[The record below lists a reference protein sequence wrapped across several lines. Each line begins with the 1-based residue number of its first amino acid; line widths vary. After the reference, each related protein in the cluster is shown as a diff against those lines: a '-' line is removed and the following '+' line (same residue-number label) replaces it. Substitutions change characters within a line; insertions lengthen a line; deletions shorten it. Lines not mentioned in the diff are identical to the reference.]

1 MKQATNLYEQIYS
14 FYKNLIYRGVI
25 RKDEYLP
32 SVREVA
38 LARKINPNTV
48 VKAYSLLINDG
59 LITSIN
65 KKGYLVIYSN
75 EDKATTLP
83 LSREYD
89 LILDAECSNRC
100 ARRPTASADRDPPQW
115 HR

>member
-14 FYKNLIYRGVI
+14 FYKNLIFRGVI

-75 EDKATTLP
+75 EDKKQQYLNQTINKLKLEGYTKQELIGMI
-83 LSREYD
+83 LEEYKD
-89 LILDAECSNRC
+89 D
-100 ARRPTASADRDPPQW
+100 
-115 HR
+115 

>member
-48 VKAYSLLINDG
+48 VKAYSLLINDE

-75 EDKATTLP
+75 EDKKQQYLNQTINKLKLEGYTKQELIETI
-83 LSREYD
+83 LEEYKD
-89 LILDAECSNRC
+89 D
-100 ARRPTASADRDPPQW
+100 
-115 HR
+115 

>member
-75 EDKATTLP
+75 QDKKQQYLNQTINKLKLEGYTKQELIETI
-83 LSREYD
+83 LEEYKD
-89 LILDAECSNRC
+89 DW
-100 ARRPTASADRDPPQW
+100 DK
-115 HR
+115 

>member
-48 VKAYSLLINDG
+48 VKAYSLLINDE

-75 EDKATTLP
+75 EDKKQQYLNQTINKLKLEGYTKQELIETI
-83 LSREYD
+83 LEEYKD
-89 LILDAECSNRC
+89 DW
-100 ARRPTASADRDPPQW
+100 DK
-115 HR
+115 

>member
-32 SVREVA
+32 SVREVG

-75 EDKATTLP
+75 EDKKQQYLKQTINKLKLEGYTKKELIETI
-83 LSREYD
+83 LEEYKD
-89 LILDAECSNRC
+89 D
-100 ARRPTASADRDPPQW
+100 
-115 HR
+115 

>member
-75 EDKATTLP
+75 QDKKQQYLNQTINKLKLEGYTKQELIETI
-83 LSREYD
+83 LEEYKD
-89 LILDAECSNRC
+89 D
-100 ARRPTASADRDPPQW
+100 
-115 HR
+115 

>member
-75 EDKATTLP
+75 EDKKQQYLKQTINKLKLEGYTKQELIKTIME
-83 LSREYD
+83 EYKD
-89 LILDAECSNRC
+89 D
-100 ARRPTASADRDPPQW
+100 
-115 HR
+115 

>member
-75 EDKATTLP
+75 QDKKQQYLNQTINKLKLEGYTKQELIQTI
-83 LSREYD
+83 LEEYKD
-89 LILDAECSNRC
+89 DW
-100 ARRPTASADRDPPQW
+100 DK
-115 HR
+115 

>member
-65 KKGYLVIYSN
+65 KKGYLVVYSN
-75 EDKATTLP
+75 EDKKQQYLNQTINKLKLEGYTKQELIETI
-83 LSREYD
+83 LEEYND
-89 LILDAECSNRC
+89 DW
-100 ARRPTASADRDPPQW
+100 DK
-115 HR
+115 

>member
-65 KKGYLVIYSN
+65 KKGYIVIYSN
-75 EDKATTLP
+75 EDKKQQYLNQTINKLKLEGYTKQELIETI
-83 LSREYD
+83 LEEYKD
-89 LILDAECSNRC
+89 DW
-100 ARRPTASADRDPPQW
+100 DK
-115 HR
+115 

>member
-14 FYKNLIYRGVI
+14 FYKNLIYRGAI

-75 EDKATTLP
+75 QDKKQQYLNQTINKLKLEGYTKQELIETI
-83 LSREYD
+83 LEEYKD
-89 LILDAECSNRC
+89 D
-100 ARRPTASADRDPPQW
+100 
-115 HR
+115 

>member
-75 EDKATTLP
+75 EDKKQQYLNQTINKLKLEGYTKQELIKTIME
-83 LSREYD
+83 EYKD
-89 LILDAECSNRC
+89 DW
-100 ARRPTASADRDPPQW
+100 DK
-115 HR
+115 

>member
-1 MKQATNLYEQIYS
+1 MNKTVNLFEEIYN
-14 FYKNLIYRGVI
+14 FYKKLIYKGVI
-25 RKDEYLP
+25 KKGEYLP

-75 EDKATTLP
+75 EDKKQQYLNQTINKLKLEGYTKQELIETI
-83 LSREYD
+83 LEEYKD
-89 LILDAECSNRC
+89 D
-100 ARRPTASADRDPPQW
+100 
-115 HR
+115 

>member
-59 LITSIN
+59 LISSIN

-75 EDKATTLP
+75 EDKKQQYLNQTINKLKLEGYTKQELIETI
-83 LSREYD
+83 LEEYKD
-89 LILDAECSNRC
+89 D
-100 ARRPTASADRDPPQW
+100 
-115 HR
+115 

>member
-75 EDKATTLP
+75 EDKKQQYLNQTINKLKLEGYTKQELIETI
-83 LSREYD
+83 LEEYKD
-89 LILDAECSNRC
+89 DW
-100 ARRPTASADRDPPQW
+100 DK
-115 HR
+115 

>member
-65 KKGYLVIYSN
+65 KKGYLVVYSN
-75 EDKATTLP
+75 EDKKQQYLNQTINKLKLEGYTKQELIETI
-83 LSREYD
+83 LEEYND
-89 LILDAECSNRC
+89 D
-100 ARRPTASADRDPPQW
+100 
-115 HR
+115 

>member
-1 MKQATNLYEQIYS
+1 MKQATNLYEQIYY
-14 FYKNLIYRGVI
+14 FYKNLIYRGII

-75 EDKATTLP
+75 EDKKQQYLNQTINKLKLEGYTKQELIETI
-83 LSREYD
+83 LEEYKD
-89 LILDAECSNRC
+89 DW
-100 ARRPTASADRDPPQW
+100 DK
-115 HR
+115 

>member
-65 KKGYLVIYSN
+65 KKGYIVIYSN
-75 EDKATTLP
+75 EDKKQQYLNQTINKLKLEGYTKQELIETI
-83 LSREYD
+83 LEEYKD
-89 LILDAECSNRC
+89 D
-100 ARRPTASADRDPPQW
+100 
-115 HR
+115 

>member
-1 MKQATNLYEQIYS
+1 MKQANNLYEQIYS

-25 RKDEYLP
+25 RKGEYLP

-59 LITSIN
+59 LIMSIN
-65 KKGYLVIYSN
+65 KKGYVVIYSN
-75 EDKATTLP
+75 EDKKDQYVKEIVNKLKLEGYSKEELIKTILE
-83 LSREYD
+83 EYKD
-89 LILDAECSNRC
+89 D
-100 ARRPTASADRDPPQW
+100 
-115 HR
+115 

>member
-1 MKQATNLYEQIYS
+1 MKQPTNLYEQIYS

-75 EDKATTLP
+75 EDKKQQYLNQTINKLKLEGYTKQELIETI
-83 LSREYD
+83 LEEYKD
-89 LILDAECSNRC
+89 D
-100 ARRPTASADRDPPQW
+100 
-115 HR
+115 

>member
-75 EDKATTLP
+75 EDKKQQYLKQTINKLKLEGYTKHELIKTI
-83 LSREYD
+83 LEEYKD
-89 LILDAECSNRC
+89 DW
-100 ARRPTASADRDPPQW
+100 DK
-115 HR
+115 

>member
-59 LITSIN
+59 LISSIN

-75 EDKATTLP
+75 EDKKQQYLNQTINKLKLEGYTKQELIETI
-83 LSREYD
+83 LEEYKD
-89 LILDAECSNRC
+89 DW
-100 ARRPTASADRDPPQW
+100 DK
-115 HR
+115 

>member
-38 LARKINPNTV
+38 LVRKINPNTV

-75 EDKATTLP
+75 EDKKQQYLNQTINKLKLEGYTKQELIQTI
-83 LSREYD
+83 LEEYKD
-89 LILDAECSNRC
+89 D
-100 ARRPTASADRDPPQW
+100 
-115 HR
+115 

>member
-48 VKAYSLLINDG
+48 VKAYSLLISDG

-75 EDKATTLP
+75 EDKKQQHLKQTINKLKLEGYTKQELIETI
-83 LSREYD
+83 LEEYKD
-89 LILDAECSNRC
+89 D
-100 ARRPTASADRDPPQW
+100 
-115 HR
+115 

>member
-75 EDKATTLP
+75 EDKKQQYLNQTINKLKLEGYTKQELIETI
-83 LSREYD
+83 LEEYKD
-89 LILDAECSNRC
+89 D
-100 ARRPTASADRDPPQW
+100 
-115 HR
+115 

>member
-75 EDKATTLP
+75 EDKKQQYLNQTINKLKLEGYTKQELIKTIME
-83 LSREYD
+83 EYKD
-89 LILDAECSNRC
+89 D
-100 ARRPTASADRDPPQW
+100 
-115 HR
+115 